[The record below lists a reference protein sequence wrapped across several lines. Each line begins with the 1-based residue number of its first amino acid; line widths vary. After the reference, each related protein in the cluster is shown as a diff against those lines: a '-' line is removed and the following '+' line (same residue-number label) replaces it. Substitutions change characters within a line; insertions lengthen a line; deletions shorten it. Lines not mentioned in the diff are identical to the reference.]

1 MERDIKRL
9 YHFALFI
16 TVLMLVTTMVFIGKM
31 AAELEERFKQI
42 ESAEG
47 DNNKTTE
54 E

>member
-31 AAELEERFKQI
+31 AELEERFKQI